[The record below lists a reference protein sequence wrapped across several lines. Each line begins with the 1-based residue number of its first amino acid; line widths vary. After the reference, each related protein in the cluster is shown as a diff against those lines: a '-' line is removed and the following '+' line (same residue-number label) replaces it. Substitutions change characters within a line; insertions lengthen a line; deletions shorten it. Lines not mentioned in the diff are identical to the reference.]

1 MEGNYYLAQFDEKNG
16 GECKKTLEK
25 KLLEKGMSEI
35 WDVLI
40 IIKASRED
48 MDMEAYKEYV
58 GNQFDKYDT
67 NGNGS
72 LSKGELKECVN
83 QLPVAGENN
92 EEKIKA
98 FLGQCDDDAD
108 GTISKEEF
116 IERLCGWSS
125 IQ

>member
-1 MEGNYYLAQFDEKNG
+1 MTYLSRIFPSGEERDRKLEEKEDG
-16 GECKKTLEK
+16 GKADSDNKFKKN
-25 KLLEKGMSEI
+25 
-35 WDVLI
+35 
-40 IIKASRED
+40 RYR

-58 GNQFDKYDT
+58 GSQFDKYDT

-72 LSKGELKECVN
+72 LSKGELKECVS

-108 GTISKEEF
+108 GAVSKEEF
-116 IERLCGWSS
+116 IERLCG
-125 IQ
+125 